1 MALTF
6 PAVAKGDQDLSGFAY
21 SSPSVTFG
29 ATAPTLTA
37 PTVLESA
44 ALSYTSTAAVCTVD
58 ASSGALALVA
68 AGACTVTVSAAATTN
83 YNADT
88 ATFEITVNPAGALT
102 LRVDAVAGD
111 DTVNIAE
118 KAAGFSI
125 GGTTGA
131 AAGVAVTVVLGTQTF
146 TAVTSAALTD
156 HDDDTGTPEQAA
168 WSVDVA
174 ADAAY
179 ITGAS
184 VALSVAAAKTGFTAP
199 GQCHPHPDG
208 GPERPHRAE
217 LQRARLTQG
226 GRGHHRRDPGGRRRH
241 QPLHGRRPAAG
252 AGH

>member
-102 LRVDAVAGD
+102 LRVAAVAGD

-125 GGTTGA
+125 GA
-131 AAGVAVTVVLGTQTF
+131 PPAP
-146 TAVTSAALTD
+146 
-156 HDDDTGTPEQAA
+156 TPG
-168 WSVDVA
+168 S
-174 ADAAY
+174 
-179 ITGAS
+179 
-184 VALSVAAAKTGFTAP
+184 
-199 GQCHPHPDG
+199 
-208 GPERPHRAE
+208 R
-217 LQRARLTQG
+217 
-226 GRGHHRRDPGGRRRH
+226 
-241 QPLHGRRPAAG
+241 
-252 AGH
+252 